1 MIYIFKLM
9 CNFTKFNQISTH
21 YAKTFPPSKK
31 RKLTVYYD
39 YYHCELKGSRLYKQ
53 DIYSVRIHK
62 AAWRVEKSL

>member
-1 MIYIFKLM
+1 M
-9 CNFTKFNQISTH
+9 CNFTKFNQNSSH

-62 AAWRVEKSL
+62 AA